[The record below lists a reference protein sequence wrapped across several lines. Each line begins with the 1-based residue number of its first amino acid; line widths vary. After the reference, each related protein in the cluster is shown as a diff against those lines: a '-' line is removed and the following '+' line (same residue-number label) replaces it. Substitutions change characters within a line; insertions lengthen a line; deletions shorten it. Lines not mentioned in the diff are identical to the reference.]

1 MSTNLQSPVKTE
13 PASSPRS
20 SLIVV
25 VLAFSGIV
33 VALMQTMILPISGRL
48 PELLNAAA
56 DDTAWVVTATLL
68 AAAVATPILGRLGDM
83 FGKRRMLFISLV
95 LMILGSVICALSES
109 VTPMIIGR
117 LVQGLALGFIP
128 LGISIMRDVL
138 PPAKLA
144 SSIAMMSASLGVG
157 GAVGLPLSALVAE
170 NFDWHIL
177 FWSAAVLGA
186 VALLLVHLV
195 VPESDQRPGG
205 RFDFLGAVGLSIG
218 LVALLLAISKGGTW
232 GWGSG
237 GILTLFA
244 TAAVVLVLWGL
255 YELRVKQP
263 MVDLRTTARRQVLF
277 TNLAGL
283 VFGFALF
290 AIQLI
295 VPQIVQ
301 LPETTGFGLGGTL
314 LQAGL
319 VMAPQGVAMMISAPI
334 SAKISRAMGPKVTL
348 MIGALIVAA
357 GYGLNTFLMT
367 EVWHLILVSCI
378 IGVGVGLAYGA
389 MPLLIMTGVPRSE
402 TGSAN
407 SVNSLLRAAGGSLG
421 SAVAGVVLAQL
432 TVTVAGHAFPSE
444 DGFRTLMVIG
454 CGAALVALVLAALL
468 PRKTN
473 EDVQVTAAR
482 SEPAVERAHQ
492 H

>member
-1 MSTNLQSPVKTE
+1 MSSVLQSPVETE
-13 PASSPRS
+13 AASSRRS

-48 PELLNAAA
+48 PELLNAPA
-56 DDTAWVVTATLL
+56 DDTAWVVTSTLL

-83 FGKRRMLFISLV
+83 FGKRRMLFISLA

-109 VTPMIIGR
+109 VTPMVIGR

-144 SSIAMMSASLGVG
+144 SSIALMSASLGVG
-157 GAVGLPLSALVAE
+157 GAVGLPLSALVAQS
-170 NFDWHIL
+170 FDWHIL
-177 FWSAAVLGA
+177 FWSAAALGA
-186 VALLLVHLV
+186 VALLLVRLV

-205 RFDFLGAVGLSIG
+205 RFDFVGAVGLSIG

-237 GILTLFA
+237 KILTLFA

-319 VMAPQGVAMMISAPI
+319 VMAPQGVAMMIAAPI

-348 MIGALIVAA
+348 IIGALIVAA

-432 TVTVAGHAFPSE
+432 TVTVAGHALPSE
-444 DGFRTLMVIG
+444 DGFRTLMMIG
-454 CGAALVALVLAALL
+454 CAAALLALALAALL

-473 EDVQVTAAR
+473 EDVQVAAAHG
-482 SEPAVERAHQ
+482 EPAVERAHQ